1 MVRVMASGVFDL
13 LHIGH
18 LHYLREARDMGDD
31 LVVVI
36 ATDETVRERKHSP
49 IMPAEMR
56 RELVAS
62 LKPVDVAVVGHT
74 GDPFR
79 VVERL
84 HPDVI
89 ALGYDQEVEGLQR
102 ELQKRDLAVQV
113 RRCTRYKEY
122 DLDGTRKI
130 IGRIEEKLEKNEL
143 YLGDSEDKDTA

>member
-18 LHYLREARDMGDD
+18 LHYLREARSMGDE

-49 IMPAEMR
+49 IMPAAMR
-56 RELVAS
+56 RELVAA
-62 LKPVDVAVVGHT
+62 LKPVDLAVVGHPD
-74 GDPFR
+74 DPFR

-84 HPDVI
+84 QPGVI
-89 ALGYDQEVEGLQR
+89 ALGYDQEVEGLKR
-102 ELQKRDLAVQV
+102 ELRERGINVEV
-113 RRCTRYKEY
+113 RRCTRYQEY
-122 DLDGTRKI
+122 DLNGTRKI

-143 YLGDSEDKDTA
+143 YLGDEK